1 MYHYIFRS
9 LLVALLLMY
18 SCSQLSA
25 QEERRISLSFYTG
38 AGFFP
43 KDKKNDANLTT
54 RALGGFKP
62 APLVGL
68 GLYYRL
74 TPHLSA
80 GESYTFLFGA
90 ANNNRYLSSH
100 TFRTSL
106 KYYILTEKKINPYV
120 SAGFN
125 INMVTLK
132 RSEREALFVPSGN
145 TNVIGSGLDVDYII
159 YREKEL
165 KLSNMPMLGASIGAG
180 FDIKLSNR
188 FNFFAEYNLNMNA
201 GKTNALI
208 EQYYFSNQSNFMY
221 HTVSAGVNMK
231 FFKPQK
237 QLLAK
242 LKPEDW
248 RNSKPIDVKGTIIY
262 KKGAK
267 LYNKVLPVEKTDTL
281 QKMLELN
288 PTEETG
294 LVFFSRTIEMG
305 YYQFMLPKRK
315 RRIIRADLQ
324 ILNYNKIEIEDDELE
339 IDMVE
344 DDGSENILS
353 RDANFAVMLREGFQ
367 HEVELTTTAE
377 NIMGTLNIN
386 DPACRVR
393 VILKD
398 QYDSVIAII
407 DTLQDKTFNFVDV
420 QPGNYKVTF
429 QRLNKECSKTEFS
442 YAFTGATPY
451 IKRQSNNNEPADTTP
466 FYSIR
471 GKVAISETK
480 PEAPKGTVAKLI
492 DPSGRVEANT
502 SLGGPK
508 TDFTYTKLSSPH
520 YDVIY
525 EDPSDKASL
534 NYSVKDRKEQ
544 LIRQVKQGPPKK
556 APKGDISVK
565 GKIDLPNP
573 SQASAVSVL
582 LVDSTGKVRQ
592 KSSLKPDGSFSFD
605 NLAKNRYRIAYE
617 SADPLVKGKLKYSTI
632 DKSLKV
638 NKVELPELTSYI
650 EEADTIHFTRKG
662 PANTNTNSD
671 PVKKTSKTKETPVK
685 YPFTQFKPGTT
696 YNDLGYEVKPEGYG
710 VQISSFFIT
719 SNLEKFCQRVRAK
732 GEKNIYIQVIQKDKT
747 NPDAGLIYRVIIGA
761 DNDKEKALKK
771 VPLYIDKGYDAVLRK
786 HLTVQ

>member
-1 MYHYIFRS
+1 MYQYIFRS
-9 LLVALLLMY
+9 LLAVFLLIY
-18 SCSQLSA
+18 SCSGLWA
-25 QEERRISLSFYTG
+25 QEERRISLSLYTG
-38 AGFFP
+38 AAFFS

-74 TPHLSA
+74 SPHLYA

-90 ANNNRYLSSH
+90 TNSNRNLSSH

-106 KYYILTEKKINPYV
+106 KYYILTEKKINPYIG
-120 SAGFN
+120 AGFN
-125 INMVTLK
+125 VNMVTLK
-132 RSEREALFVPSGN
+132 RSEREELFVPPAGN
-145 TNVIGSGLDVDYII
+145 SNVVGSGLDVDYII

-165 KLSNMPMLGASIGAG
+165 KLSNMPMLGASLGAG
-180 FDIKLSNR
+180 FDIKLSKR

-201 GKTNALI
+201 GKTNPLI

-231 FFKPQK
+231 FFKPKK

-262 KKGAK
+262 KKSAK

-281 QKMLELN
+281 ANKLELN

-294 LVFFSRTIEMG
+294 LVFFSRNIEMG
-305 YYQFMLPKRK
+305 HYQFMLPKKK

-377 NIMGTLNIN
+377 NIMGTLDMS
-386 DPACRVR
+386 DPDCLVR

-398 QYDSVIAII
+398 QNDSVIAII
-407 DTLQDKTFNFVDV
+407 DTLKDKTFNFVDV
-420 QPGNYKVTF
+420 EPGNYKVTF
-429 QRLNKECSKTEFS
+429 QRMNKECSKTEFR

-451 IKRQSNNNEPADTTP
+451 IRRQSNLNEPEDTIP
-466 FYSIR
+466 VYSIR
-471 GKVAISETK
+471 GKVAISDTK

-492 DPSGRVEANT
+492 DPSGRVESST

-508 TDFTYTKLSSPH
+508 TDFAYTRLSSPN
-520 YDVIY
+520 YEVVY

-534 NYSVKDRKEQ
+534 NYAVKDRKDQ
-544 LIRQVKQGPPKK
+544 LVRQVKKGPAKK
-556 APKGDISVK
+556 APKGDIVVK
-565 GKIDLPNP
+565 GKLDIPNP
-573 SQASAVSVL
+573 ALASAVSVL
-582 LVDSTGKVRQ
+582 LVDSTGKIRQ
-592 KSSLKPDGSFSFD
+592 KAPLKPDGSFSFD
-605 NLAKNRYRIAYE
+605 NLAKNKYRIAYE
-617 SADPLVKGKLKYSTI
+617 STDPLVKGKLNYSTI

-650 EEADTIHFTRKG
+650 EEADTIHFTKKG
-662 PANTNTNSD
+662 PGITDTNPD
-671 PVKKTSKTKETPVK
+671 PVKKTTKTKETPVK
-685 YPFTQFKPGTT
+685 YLFTQFKPGTT

-761 DNDKEKALKK
+761 DDDKEKTLKK
-771 VPLYIDKGYDAVLRK
+771 LPQYIDKGYDAVLRK
-786 HLTVQ
+786 HLP